1 MTRQQN
7 TLDFE
12 GARELLREELIDRIE
27 TLERLDREYDRQS
40 RTKAE
45 SATPR
50 RDDRSRERTSLLRR
64 YERTRHEYRSLLVQY
79 VLTRTLEFA
88 SGPEFRIDSPTIS
101 ESDRRLLRQAVVC
114 AAEEELP
121 DESGVELET
130 VTDGVVA
137 TVYGPGTDEAA

>member
-1 MTRQQN
+1 MTRQRN

-12 GARELLREELIDRIE
+12 GARELLREELVDRIE
-27 TLERLDREYDRQS
+27 TLDRLDREYDRES
-40 RTKAE
+40 RSTTKP
-45 SATPR
+45 ATAR
-50 RDDRSRERTSLLRR
+50 RDDRSRERESLLRR
-64 YERTRHEYRSLLVQY
+64 YERARHEYRSLLFQY

-88 SGPEFRIDSPTIS
+88 SGPELRTDGPTLS

-121 DESGVELET
+121 DESAVELET

-137 TVYGPGTDEAA
+137 AVYGPETDEAA

>member
-1 MTRQQN
+1 MTRQRN

-12 GARELLREELIDRIE
+12 GARELLREELVDRIE

-40 RTKAE
+40 RPTAKP
-45 SATPR
+45 ATPGGEDGS
-50 RDDRSRERTSLLRR
+50 RDRESLLRR

-88 SGPEFRIDSPTIS
+88 SSPELRADSPTVS
-101 ESDRRLLRQAVVC
+101 EGDRRLLRQAVVC

-121 DESGVELET
+121 DESAVELET
-130 VTDGVVA
+130 VADGVVA
-137 TVYGPGTDEAA
+137 AVYGPQADEAA